1 MTFNPYA
8 PPVEGPLGPAAL
20 PPAGAPQDWGASE
33 VIGLGWERMKADW
46 PTLIFAPMVGQ
57 MLAGIPGQI
66 PQVLAQPAMTGDVSV
81 VAVVIVTLIA
91 GLLGIAA
98 GAFVAVGVTRIY
110 LSAARGRTANFAD
123 IFSGWDRFGHMLAT
137 QFLVGLIVIAG
148 FICFIVPGIIAMLGL
163 SFAQYFVVDR
173 RMSPVEAIAAS
184 WEVTK
189 GHKLSLFGFGFLAIG
204 VIFIGLLACCI
215 GVMPAS
221 ATLGVATAIIYTR
234 LSGTMG
240 DGGGAFGGFSPPP
253 AGAGPGAEPPGGWGM
268 GGGGYGPPPGGGY
281 GLPPG
286 GGYGPP
292 PGGGYGP
299 PPGGGYG
306 PPPGGGWGR

>member
-1 MTFNPYA
+1 MNFNPYA
-8 PPVEGPLGPAAL
+8 PPAADPLGPAAL
-20 PPAGAPQDWGASE
+20 PPTGAAQDWGASE

-57 MLAGIPGQI
+57 MIAGIPGQI

-81 VAVVIVTLIA
+81 TAVVIVSVIAVLI
-91 GLLGIAA
+91 GIAA

-110 LSAARGRTANFAD
+110 LSAARGRAANFAD

-137 QFLVGLIVIAG
+137 QLLVGLIVTAG
-148 FICFIVPGIIAMLGL
+148 LICFFVPGIIAALGL
-163 SFAQYFVVDR
+163 SLAQYFVVDR
-173 RMSPVEAIAAS
+173 RMSPVEAISAS
-184 WEVTK
+184 WEATK
-189 GHKLSLFGFGFLAIG
+189 GHKLSLLGFYLLGIG
-204 VIFIGLLACCI
+204 VVFIGLLVCCI

-234 LSGTMG
+234 LSGTTG

-268 GGGGYGPPPGGGY
+268 GGGYGASPGGGY
-281 GLPPG
+281 GASSG
-286 GGYGPP
+286 GGYGASS
-292 PGGGYGP
+292 GGGYGA
-299 PPGGGYG
+299 
-306 PPPGGGWGR
+306 PPGGGWGG